1 MNMKGIVGAAVV
13 LALLAPVAVR
23 AHEGHTHKVLG
34 TVSSLDGDH
43 LTIKTTDGKTTI
55 VMLDAKT
62 TIARGTAKLDRT
74 ALKAGERV
82 SVDAEEAKG
91 MMMAHAIKLG
101 AAAPATAAK
110 K

>member
-1 MNMKGIVGAAVV
+1 MNTKWIVGAALV
-13 LALLAPVAVR
+13 LALLAPVAVL
-23 AHEGHTHKVLG
+23 AHEGHTHKVMG
-34 TVSSLDGDH
+34 TVTSLDGDH
-43 LTIKTTDGKTTI
+43 LTIKTTDGKSTI

-101 AAAPATAAK
+101 AAPATTAK

>member
-1 MNMKGIVGAAVV
+1 MHTKWIVGAALV
-13 LALLAPVAVR
+13 LALFAPVVVL
-23 AHEGHTHKVLG
+23 AHEGHTHKVMG

-43 LTIKTTDGKTTI
+43 LMIKTTDGKSTN

-62 TIARGTAKLDRT
+62 TIARGAAKLDRT

-82 SVDAEEAKG
+82 SVDAEEVKG

-101 AAAPATAAK
+101 AAAPATTAK